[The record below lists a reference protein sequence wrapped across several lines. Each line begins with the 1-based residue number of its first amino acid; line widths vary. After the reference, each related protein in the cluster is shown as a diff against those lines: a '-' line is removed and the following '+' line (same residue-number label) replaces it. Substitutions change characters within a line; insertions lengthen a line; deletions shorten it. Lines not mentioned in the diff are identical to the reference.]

1 MKFVKENSK
10 PALEI
15 PAAIVEMTGLSETKK
30 AEIHAL
36 DHAVV
41 VLGGRMTAM
50 EMIKTVEGLKKLA
63 AQLTEHLAK
72 VCGPCHD
79 CEECAADNLDDGD
92 EIHIPQY
99 LLDEASIPEGA
110 KLAAYVDGDEGTVTI
125 VATDYEFD
133 LSDVPQEF
141 LDVFI
146 NSGVCLDA
154 LEEHLITEDIV
165 YGD

>member
-1 MKFVKENSK
+1 V
-10 PALEI
+10 
-15 PAAIVEMTGLSETKK
+15 
-30 AEIHAL
+30 
-36 DHAVV
+36 
-41 VLGGRMTAM
+41 
-50 EMIKTVEGLKKLA
+50 
-63 AQLTEHLAK
+63 
-72 VCGPCHD
+72 
-79 CEECAADNLDDGD
+79 ADNLDDGG

-125 VATDYEFD
+125 VEADYEFD

>member
-1 MKFVKENSK
+1 MKFIKENSK

-41 VLGGRMTAM
+41 VLKGRMTAM
-50 EMIKTVEGLKKLA
+50 ELIKTVEGLKKLA
-63 AQLTEHLAK
+63 AELIEHLAK

-79 CEECAADNLDDGD
+79 CEECVADSLGDSD

-125 VATDYEFD
+125 VEADYEFD

-154 LEEHLITEDIV
+154 LEEHLITEDVV
-165 YGD
+165 YGN